1 MNKSE
6 KNEAYE
12 ILSQRLLEL
21 EKKIVVAR
29 NKLKMARLDG
39 DRKENADWNIL
50 DEELE
55 SLQGQYFFLEN
66 KLFLVKNKT
75 ESKTLITYRLL
86 ANGEQ
91 KEVELTEEWVAD
103 PNQGRISITSPLG
116 LALVNK
122 KEGEISEVRTKEN
135 SYKIQIISIK

>member
-1 MNKSE
+1 MNKNE

-91 KEVELTEEWVAD
+91 KEVELTEEGIAD
-103 PNQGRISITSPLG
+103 PNQGLISVTSPLG

-135 SYKIQIISIK
+135 PYKIQIISIK

>member
-1 MNKSE
+1 
-6 KNEAYE
+6 
-12 ILSQRLLEL
+12 
-21 EKKIVVAR
+21 
-29 NKLKMARLDG
+29 
-39 DRKENADWNIL
+39 
-50 DEELE
+50 
-55 SLQGQYFFLEN
+55 LQAQYFFLEN

-75 ESKTLITYRLL
+75 ETKTLITYRLL

-103 PNQGRISITSPLG
+103 PNQGRISVTSPLG